1 MPVDI
6 EHPYKIDGIVHDSI
20 LSLKDFPPKEKF
32 FLKEIVLDLSALLDS
47 EAHGEGRELE
57 MEIPIIK
64 IMHQGQG
71 ERTNISLPDAPCS
84 LYWWVLSV
92 FWPECLE
99 CTVTLS

>member
-6 EHPYKIDGIVHDSI
+6 EHPYKIDGIVHDSNI

-32 FLKEIVLDLSALLDS
+32 VLKEIVLDLAALLDS
-47 EAHGEGRELE
+47 QAHGEGRELE

-84 LYWWVLSV
+84 LY
-92 FWPECLE
+92 
-99 CTVTLS
+99 